1 MISESVSQYDI
12 VLGIIVCPCE
22 VEGYFRQT
30 GGEETPDG
38 AWSRQIADWVRLMEP
53 VALRAQILVS
63 VILYPDFKIL
73 AKSRWFTHS
82 YARRFSVTSHK

>member
-1 MISESVSQYDI
+1 MIVERFDIERLRLCIKLMISESVSQYDI

-38 AWSRQIADWVRLMEP
+38 AWSRQRTDW
-53 VALRAQILVS
+53 LRS
-63 VILYPDFKIL
+63 G
-73 AKSRWFTHS
+73 
-82 YARRFSVTSHK
+82 